1 MRVLILTLAV
11 TAAVLAGCNPET
23 PSAIEPAAVLAAP
36 EGPASVPAA
45 AMSDQAV
52 MATVNG
58 KPILMGAL
66 NEILVRDFGW
76 QSAQQLIADELVS
89 QHAAGKNITVDQK
102 DIDAETDAVLKRAMG
117 EAPSPERREATAAQ
131 LCQQL
136 RITPQMWNNVMRRQ
150 AMLRKLAADRV
161 KITPADLQAEF
172 NDQYGRR
179 VTIRDIQVASQA
191 EAEKILTTLQEANE
205 ADREQKFAEIATRQ
219 SGSASAR
226 SGGLIEGISAS
237 TTDSVPASVRDAALK
252 LDKKGQLSSVILAD
266 TKYHIL
272 YLVSAEEPKD
282 AKLED
287 VKPRLEESIRDKQIE
302 VLQQQLLMEMSNDAF
317 KNRRIEF
324 VNPILKAKFEEAQR
338 AKQQAEGK

>member
-1 MRVLILTLAV
+1 MRVSILSLAM
-11 TAAVLAGCNPET
+11 TAVALAGCNPDT

-36 EGPASVPAA
+36 AVPASMPAA

-89 QHAAGKNITVDQK
+89 QHAAGKNITVNQK

-117 EAPSPERREATAAQ
+117 EMPPPDRREATAAQ

-136 RITPQMWNNVMRRQ
+136 RITAQVWNKVMRRQ
-150 AMLRKLAADRV
+150 AILRKLAADRV
-161 KITPADLQAEF
+161 KIAEADLQAEF

-191 EAEKILTTLQEANE
+191 EAEKILTTLQAASEV
-205 ADREQKFAEIATRQ
+205 DREQKFAEIASRQ

-226 SGGLIEGISAS
+226 AGGLIEGISAS
-237 TTDSVPASVRDAALK
+237 TTEGVSASVRDAALK

-266 TKYHIL
+266 TQYHIL
-272 YLVSAEEPKD
+272 YLVSTEEPKD

-302 VLQQQLLMEMSNDAF
+302 VLQQQLLMEMSNEAF
-317 KNRRIEF
+317 KNRQIEF

-338 AKQQAEGK
+338 VKQQAEGK